1 MHLSSSKNPDIVGEE
16 LLYSRFNHIEFSAK
30 ALSAIEEI
38 FSSEASLVYNSEEKT
53 LEIIADN
60 CYDSFSIWIVNTGGA
75 IVANLKTLPGY
86 KVYLPSLPVGL
97 YVAVAYNN
105 DIQLKTKIIIQ

>member
-75 IVANLKTLPGY
+75 IVANFNAVPGA
-86 KVYLPSLPVGL
+86 KVHLGSLSPGIYIATAISVNSRL
-97 YVAVAYNN
+97 T
-105 DIQLKTKIIIQ
+105 TKILIR

>member
-30 ALSAIEEI
+30 ALSEIESI
-38 FSSEASLVYNSEEKT
+38 FSSNASLIFHSEEKA
-53 LEIIADN
+53 LEIVTDN
-60 CYDSFSIWIVNTGGA
+60 YSEPFTIWVVNTGGA
-75 IVANLKTLPGY
+75 VVANLKTLPGY